1 VSGATSG
8 KRPDLVLIM
17 TDQQRHD
24 QIGYASGGHFETPTL
39 DSLAARGVIF
49 DTAYSASTTC
59 VPARSALLTG
69 ILPHRLPSQE
79 NGAALREGFWT
90 VAHELRRSGY
100 ETALIGKM
108 HFAPVHSNHGF
119 ETMRLCE
126 HIKWQGLGPLSSA
139 RGDEVDDYHGWLQ
152 QRGLADWRY
161 THDTWWTPP
170 MPRGYPPEAHATAW
184 IEQET
189 SSFLAARDRRR
200 PLFLVISFLHPHA
213 PYDPPQPYASMYD
226 PAESILP
233 AEGFEANGRLPLVFQ
248 LAVDGSRTR
257 VEARDATKVR
267 SFLATVRGLIRQID
281 DAVGRL
287 MERIDLDETFVFFT
301 SDHGDY
307 SGHRGLMRK
316 TPQIPFDD
324 LARVPLF
331 VTGGDVV
338 GGRRV
343 VPLVQSSDFALTC
356 LDVAGVVPPDDVE
369 FDSRSLRPILR
380 DAAGADDRDREV
392 VCGTGTPGWP
402 MIRRGRYK
410 YMQHIEHFDDAQC
423 ALFDLEADPG
433 EQVNLFD
440 DAAHRDIG
448 RTLALRLRANTSRP
462 VLGLPTPSF

>member
-152 QRGLADWRY
+152 QRGLADWRIRTTPGGPHRCPGG
-161 THDTWWTPP
+161 THPRRTPP
-170 MPRGYPPEAHATAW
+170 HG
-184 IEQET
+184 
-189 SSFLAARDRRR
+189 SSKRLRRSSPLA
-200 PLFLVISFLHPHA
+200 I
-213 PYDPPQPYASMYD
+213 
-226 PAESILP
+226 
-233 AEGFEANGRLPLVFQ
+233 
-248 LAVDGSRTR
+248 AVD
-257 VEARDATKVR
+257 
-267 SFLATVRGLIRQID
+267 LC
-281 DAVGRL
+281 
-287 MERIDLDETFVFFT
+287 
-301 SDHGDY
+301 
-307 SGHRGLMRK
+307 
-316 TPQIPFDD
+316 
-324 LARVPLF
+324 
-331 VTGGDVV
+331 
-338 GGRRV
+338 
-343 VPLVQSSDFALTC
+343 SS
-356 LDVAGVVPPDDVE
+356 
-369 FDSRSLRPILR
+369 
-380 DAAGADDRDREV
+380 
-392 VCGTGTPGWP
+392 
-402 MIRRGRYK
+402 
-410 YMQHIEHFDDAQC
+410 
-423 ALFDLEADPG
+423 
-433 EQVNLFD
+433 
-440 DAAHRDIG
+440 
-448 RTLALRLRANTSRP
+448 
-462 VLGLPTPSF
+462 